1 MSFLEEGTYY
11 SQDIQVDVNDNKC
24 YLLYLA
30 LQMLISNILNV
41 FYYFKIK
48 SAFTFLQK
56 RIPSLYI
63 FVYFRYSSNQRKN
76 SLWNSIPF

>member
-63 FVYFRYSSNQRKN
+63 FRLFQIFVEPAEEL
-76 SLWNSIPF
+76 SLE